1 MILIRLF
8 RRLRGTVRFEISG
21 VLLER
26 FLSLLAWERIPV
38 WDVER
43 RGQTLTG
50 CVHAADYRRL
60 RPLAKKAG
68 VRLRL
73 QKKAGLPFKKR
84 RLKKRHGLLVGLGI
98 FALFLFG
105 MTRFIWTIEVVGNE
119 IIAEETIIQK
129 LEEVGVRPGV
139 LRRGINV
146 REVERLT
153 MLGVR
158 DLGWIALN
166 IDGSSIYVVV
176 NEAIPTPPN
185 IDPRT
190 PSNIVAAYP
199 GQLIEMRVYQGQPM
213 LKQGDAVYEGQVI
226 VSGITQDSF
235 GQNLLR
241 HARADIIAEVYREI
255 EIRVPLDQTA
265 YEETGSSARRNF
277 LRVFGFE
284 APLFF
289 PRNIARPYV
298 IDRTETPLMLLG
310 VQLPITHRS
319 EAFTLMRE
327 VPVRFDEEQAL
338 ERAMFELEVAQ
349 AAQFAGG
356 TIIERTLH
364 GSLVEDEFVLRASYV
379 VHINI
384 ARPQEIY
391 LGDGLLAFSWGN

>member
-8 RRLRGTVRFEISG
+8 RRLRGTVRFEVSG
-21 VLLER
+21 ALLER
-26 FLSLLAWERIPV
+26 FLSSLAWERISV
-38 WDVER
+38 WETHR
-43 RGQTLTG
+43 QGQTLTG
-50 CVHAADYRRL
+50 CVGAADYHRL

-73 QKKAGLPFKKR
+73 QKKSGLPFKKKR
-84 RLKKRHGLLVGLGI
+84 IKKRYGLLVGLGL

-105 MTRFIWTIEVVGNE
+105 MTRFIWTIEVVGNN
-119 IIAEETIIQK
+119 IIPEETIIQR
-129 LEEVGVRPGV
+129 LEEIGVRPGV
-139 LRRGINV
+139 LRRGIDV

-153 MLGVR
+153 MLGVGE
-158 DLGWIALN
+158 LGWIALN

-185 IDPRT
+185 INPST

-199 GQLIEMRVYQGQPM
+199 GQLIELRVYQGQPM

-241 HARADIIAEVYREI
+241 HARADIIAEVSREI
-255 EIRVPLDQTA
+255 EIRVPLNQTA
-265 YEETGSSARRNF
+265 FEETGGSARRNF
-277 LRVFGFE
+277 LQVFGFE

-298 IDRTETPLMLLG
+298 IDRAETPLMLLG
-310 VQLPITHRS
+310 VQLPIIHRS

-327 VPVRFDEEQAL
+327 VPVHYDEEQAL
-338 ERAMFELEVAQ
+338 ERAMLELEVAQ
-349 AAQFAGG
+349 TAQFAEA
-356 TIIERTLH
+356 TIIERNLH
-364 GSLVEDEFVLRASYV
+364 GSLAGDEFVLRASYV
-379 VHINI
+379 VHMNI

-391 LGDGLLAFSWGN
+391 LGDGLLAFNWQ